1 MPQGPVARER
11 CSRKV
16 PQPSR
21 QAGSARGE
29 CRDPGAK
36 RKGARGKF
44 RNPRATAA
52 EASGWTWATI
62 AQKNPKAL
70 ALDPEP
76 SAPGVEPVVVP
87 QRVVSL
93 DKEAK
98 KAGGLCV
105 ALAGVIV
112 KPTDEVDVT
121 KTYQLVAFG
130 E

>member
-1 MPQGPVARER
+1 MEG
-11 CSRKV
+11 
-16 PQPSR
+16 
-21 QAGSARGE
+21 ARGKFRNPLAKRKGARGK
-29 CRDPGAK
+29 CRDPRAK

-87 QRVVSL
+87 QRVISL